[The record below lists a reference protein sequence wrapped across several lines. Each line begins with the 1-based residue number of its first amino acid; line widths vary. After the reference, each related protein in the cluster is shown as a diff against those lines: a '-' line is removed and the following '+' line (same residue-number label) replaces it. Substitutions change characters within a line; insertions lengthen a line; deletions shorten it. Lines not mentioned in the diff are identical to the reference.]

1 MTGDGWAALQSADWA
16 TARDLFG
23 ARLEN
28 DPDDAEAL
36 DGLGRA
42 LWWLGQPQAGIE
54 RRREAYAIYRRRGQP
69 QQAANLAVY
78 LAAEHRIAGQSA
90 AAGGWLARAER
101 LLDELPPAAEHGWL
115 AVELAKRAGAD
126 PAAREVHASEAA
138 ELARTLG
145 DGDLEAAALAQLG
158 LARVDQGDSA
168 AGMALLDEAM
178 ATATGGEA
186 ADPLAIGDTC
196 CTTLVACERLADFE
210 RAAEWCRSVVDFTGR
225 RGYTPLHLWCRT
237 VYAGVLVA
245 LGSWERAEGELTA
258 ALRGYDELGSP
269 GRVFALARLAE
280 LRVRQGRVAE
290 AERLLDGYGD
300 HPLTVTASALLALAQ
315 GRHDLA
321 CALVARRLD
330 AADDA
335 GLAALL
341 PVCVESRLQAGDM
354 EGAREATARMSEL
367 GTRLGRENLVAHA
380 QFAAAR
386 LEAGGDRSDEAKRLL
401 SAAID
406 AFSRLDMPLEHGRAR
421 LELARLERAASRE
434 LALMHARAA
443 LATFE
448 RLGARPDA
456 DRAAAVLRDLG
467 VSGRSA
473 PRIDGELTQREREVL
488 DLLGEGLSNRTI
500 ADRLFISPKTAE
512 HHVGRILGKLG
523 LRSRAEAAAYAV
535 RGGDRAS

>member
-1 MTGDGWAALQSADWA
+1 
-16 TARDLFG
+16 
-23 ARLEN
+23 
-28 DPDDAEAL
+28 
-36 DGLGRA
+36 
-42 LWWLGQPQAGIE
+42 
-54 RRREAYAIYRRRGQP
+54 
-69 QQAANLAVY
+69 
-78 LAAEHRIAGQSA
+78 
-90 AAGGWLARAER
+90 
-101 LLDELPPAAEHGWL
+101 
-115 AVELAKRAGAD
+115 
-126 PAAREVHASEAA
+126 
-138 ELARTLG
+138 
-145 DGDLEAAALAQLG
+145 
-158 LARVDQGDSA
+158 
-168 AGMALLDEAM
+168 
-178 ATATGGEA
+178 
-186 ADPLAIGDTC
+186 
-196 CTTLVACERLADFE
+196 
-210 RAAEWCRSVVDFTGR
+210 
-225 RGYTPLHLWCRT
+225 
-237 VYAGVLVA
+237 VA

-300 HPLTVTASALLALAQ
+300 HPLTATASALLALAQ

-354 EGAREATARMSEL
+354 EGAREATARMREL

>member
-1 MTGDGWAALQSADWA
+1 
-16 TARDLFG
+16 
-23 ARLEN
+23 
-28 DPDDAEAL
+28 
-36 DGLGRA
+36 
-42 LWWLGQPQAGIE
+42 
-54 RRREAYAIYRRRGQP
+54 
-69 QQAANLAVY
+69 
-78 LAAEHRIAGQSA
+78 
-90 AAGGWLARAER
+90 
-101 LLDELPPAAEHGWL
+101 
-115 AVELAKRAGAD
+115 
-126 PAAREVHASEAA
+126 
-138 ELARTLG
+138 
-145 DGDLEAAALAQLG
+145 
-158 LARVDQGDSA
+158 
-168 AGMALLDEAM
+168 
-178 ATATGGEA
+178 
-186 ADPLAIGDTC
+186 
-196 CTTLVACERLADFE
+196 
-210 RAAEWCRSVVDFTGR
+210 
-225 RGYTPLHLWCRT
+225 
-237 VYAGVLVA
+237 
-245 LGSWERAEGELTA
+245 
-258 ALRGYDELGSP
+258 
-269 GRVFALARLAE
+269 
-280 LRVRQGRVAE
+280 
-290 AERLLDGYGD
+290 
-300 HPLTVTASALLALAQ
+300 
-315 GRHDLA
+315 
-321 CALVARRLD
+321 
-330 AADDA
+330 
-335 GLAALL
+335 
-341 PVCVESRLQAGDM
+341 
-354 EGAREATARMSEL
+354 MSEL

-434 LALMHARAA
+434 LALMHARGA